1 MGVPHLFQDD
11 INRFPIPLPSIDEQE
26 KIIAFIEVNTRSLDI
41 LQSQAEHAIELLKER
56 RSALISA
63 AVTGKFFVGKVA
75 EKKQEANVFFKRSV
89 FAAEIINRM
98 HREPT
103 FGHVKFQ
110 KILFLAENICG
121 IDLATHYHRDVAGP
135 YDNRAIRS
143 IDSQLEK
150 QK

>member
-75 EKKQEANVFFKRSV
+75 EKNKKLMSSLNDQFLL
-89 FAAEIINRM
+89 
-98 HREPT
+98 
-103 FGHVKFQ
+103 Q
-110 KILFLAENICG
+110 KSLTGCTENLHS
-121 IDLATHYHRDVAGP
+121 DT
-135 YDNRAIRS
+135 
-143 IDSQLEK
+143 
-150 QK
+150 